1 MNMTAIIITAI
12 ICFTVMVVVTT
23 ICKAVVEHEEVKLE
37 LWNKRFNQCRKE
49 DDNARS

>member
-12 ICFTVMVVVTT
+12 ICFTVMVIVTT
-23 ICKAVVEHEEVKLE
+23 ICKAVVEKDEIYYERLAE
-37 LWNKRFNQCRKE
+37 RFNLKKE

>member
-23 ICKAVVEHEEVKLE
+23 ICKAFVETDEIYYEHLANRSNLK
-37 LWNKRFNQCRKE
+37 KE

>member
-12 ICFTVMVVVTT
+12 ICFTVMVVITT
-23 ICKAVVEHEEVKLE
+23 ICKAVVEKEEVYQE
-37 LWNKRFNQCRKE
+37 EMNKRYNITLKE